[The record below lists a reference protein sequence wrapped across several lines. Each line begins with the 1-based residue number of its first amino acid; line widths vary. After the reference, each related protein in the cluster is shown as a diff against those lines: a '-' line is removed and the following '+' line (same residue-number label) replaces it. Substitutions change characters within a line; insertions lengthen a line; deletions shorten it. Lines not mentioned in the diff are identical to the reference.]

1 MAEKADTDAVLEDVE
16 AGKDPVQEADEA
28 RCGKAEGV

>member
-16 AGKDPVQEADEA
+16 AHNDPVLEADEA
-28 RCGKAEGV
+28 RCYKTEGV

>member
-16 AGKDPVQEADEA
+16 ADKDPVQVSDEA
-28 RCGKAEGV
+28 RCWKAEGV

>member
-16 AGKDPVQEADEA
+16 TGEDSVQAAQEAWG
-28 RCGKAEGV
+28 RTPEGL